1 MAQDSP
7 EEQFILAANDWDL
20 ETLYKDLADAKQK
33 VAPHKQKELTEV
45 EKLHL
50 RGLLCDCSPSE
61 IATKL
66 YKKEEG
72 LRADLSESV
81 YRYVKQ
87 LTQGKVD
94 IRLKNW
100 RDIPDWLEQAGYK
113 TRSSNLGENEAEIT
127 TSVSESDID
136 ALVERV
142 PSYSP
147 ISAEDFNKPGIKKAE
162 EGDFEGALENLDRA
176 IKLNPDYADAYNNR
190 ASVRHELGDDP
201 GAKKDYTEA
210 ILLNPDCAVAH
221 NNLGIISY
229 NSDDYR
235 GAQAHHTRAIQ
246 LNPGYAQAYNGRG
259 FARLRLGDLQGALKD
274 FTQAIELNP
283 NDALAWNDRGNVYFL
298 ELGDLQGAL
307 EDYTQAG
314 RLNPN
319 NAITFYNLGV
329 IRSRLGNKEK
339 ALEDF
344 TKAIELKRDFA
355 EAYQNRGIVHYEL
368 GDSQTAD
375 VDFHNAKNLY
385 LVQGKQENYQK
396 LLNLIEEL
404 QQEDGERSHLVNG

>member
-1 MAQDSP
+1 MANRPRAKRSLIASVAGIEQARIALTHKAWTYENLEQELTISRQPVVNFFTGKTVDRKIFVNICQKLDLDWQTIKIVDSP
-7 EEQFILAANDWDL
+7 ISPPESKL
-20 ETLYKDLADAKQK
+20 E
-33 VAPHKQKELTEV
+33 QKESMNTQPANAEPEQIEEV
-45 EKLHL
+45 LDNF
-50 RGLLCDCSPSE
+50 CDE
-61 IATKL
+61 
-66 YKKEEG
+66 
-72 LRADLSESV
+72 V
-81 YRYVKQ
+81 V
-87 LTQGKVD
+87 
-94 IRLKNW
+94 
-100 RDIPDWLEQAGYK
+100 
-113 TRSSNLGENEAEIT
+113 
-127 TSVSESDID
+127 
-136 ALVERV
+136 VERV
-142 PSYSP
+142 RSHSP
-147 ISAEDFNKPGIKKAE
+147 LCAEDFNKLGINKAKE
-162 EGDFEGALENLDRA
+162 RDFKGAIENFDRA

-404 QQEDGERSHLVNG
+404 QQED

>member
-1 MAQDSP
+1 MAHNLP
-7 EEQFILAANDWDL
+7 EEQFILAANDWAL
-20 ETLYKDLADAKQK
+20 ERLYKDLADAKGE
-33 VAPHKQKELTEV
+33 VAPHKQRELTEV

-50 RGLLCDCSPSE
+50 RGLLCDCSPSD
-61 IATKL
+61 IAKKL
-66 YKKEEG
+66 HKQGGG
-72 LRADLSESV
+72 LRAELSLTV
-81 YRYVKQ
+81 YLYVKH

-94 IRLKNW
+94 IKLKNW
-100 RDIPDWLEQAGYK
+100 RCILAWLEQAGYK
-113 TRSSNLGENEAEIT
+113 TRSSNSVENKPEIT
-127 TSVSESDID
+127 PSVSESDID
-136 ALVERV
+136 DRLERV
-142 PSYSP
+142 RSHSP
-147 ISAEDFNKPGIKKAE
+147 LCAEDFNKLGINKAKE
-162 EGDFEGALENLDRA
+162 RDFKGALENFDRA

-221 NNLGIISY
+221 NNLGIIFY

-307 EDYTQAG
+307 EDYTQAA

-319 NAITFYNLGV
+319 NAIPFYNLGV

-404 QQEDGERSHLVNG
+404 QQED